1 MTKKNAVE
9 TNTAAAATP
18 AATELLT
25 DSQAAAFLAVQ
36 SRTLRLWRHTR
47 QLPHIRISSRVLRYR
62 KTDLDGWLERRRV
75 TISA

>member
-9 TNTAAAATP
+9 TNTVA

-25 DSQAAAFLAVQ
+25 DRQATEFLSVE
-36 SRTLRLWRHTR
+36 SRTLREWRHTR
-47 QLPHIRISSRVLRYR
+47 QLPHIRISSRVIRYR
-62 KTDLDGWLERRRV
+62 KTDLDAWLARRFV